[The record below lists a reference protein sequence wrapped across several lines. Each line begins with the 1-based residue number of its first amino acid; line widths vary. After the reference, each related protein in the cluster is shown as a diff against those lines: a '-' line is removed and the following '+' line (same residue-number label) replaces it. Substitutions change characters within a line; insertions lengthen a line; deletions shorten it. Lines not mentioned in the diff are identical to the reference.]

1 MFDRWLDEFPQ
12 KVLKPTLSYRIER
25 WNWEMGR
32 ANDKKSGALS
42 RKKWQARKDRRAM
55 AMRMAMAIAMAVQ
68 RSQWPSNSV
77 HWAQITG
84 QNKEAQLQEEQWP
97 VHA

>member
-1 MFDRWLDEFPQ
+1 M
-12 KVLKPTLSYRIER
+12 
-25 WNWEMGR
+25 

-42 RKKWQARKDRRAM
+42 RKKWQARKDGQAM
-55 AMRMAMAIAMAVQ
+55 AMRMASEVAMAMAMAVE
-68 RSQWPSNSV
+68 RSQWPSNSM
-77 HWAQITG
+77 HWAQITR